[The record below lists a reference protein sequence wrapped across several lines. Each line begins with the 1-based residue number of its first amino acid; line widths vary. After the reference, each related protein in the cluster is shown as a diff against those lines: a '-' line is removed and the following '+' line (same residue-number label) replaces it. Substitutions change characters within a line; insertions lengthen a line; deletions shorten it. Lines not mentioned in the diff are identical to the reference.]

1 MKNAAMCVVVV
12 IYLLALAGISFA
24 AQATKAD
31 AKTMVEKAAANIKA
45 NGKEK
50 ALAEFNNP
58 NGKFIDR
65 DRDLYIFAYDFNGV
79 NLALGSNPKMV
90 GKTLLEL
97 QDASGKPFLKELIQ
111 VAKMGNGWYEYKWSH
126 PKTKKIRSKISYVL
140 KIDDSMFIGSGIYK

>member
-1 MKNAAMCVVVV
+1 MKNAVMCVVVV

-31 AKTMVEKAAANIKA
+31 AKAMVEKAAAYIKA

-58 NGKFIDR
+58 KGKFIDG
-65 DRDLYIFAYDFNGV
+65 DLYIFAYDFNGV

-90 GKTLLEL
+90 GKSLLDL
-97 QDASGKPFLKELIQ
+97 QDASGKPFIKDLIL
-111 VAKMGNGWYEYKWSH
+111 VAQRGSGWYEYKWSH
-126 PKTKKIRSKISYVL
+126 PKTKKIQPKISYVL
-140 KIDDSMFIGSGIYK
+140 KIDDSMFIGCGIYK

>member
-1 MKNAAMCVVVV
+1 MKNAVLCVVVV

-24 AQATKAD
+24 EQGTKAE
-31 AKTMVEKAAANIKA
+31 AKALVEKAAAYIKV

-58 NGKFIDR
+58 KGKFI

-90 GKTLLEL
+90 GKNLLDL
-97 QDASGKPFLKELIQ
+97 RDAGGNLLIRDLIE
-111 VAKMGNGWYEYKWSH
+111 VAKKGSGWYKYKWSH
-126 PKTKKIRSKISYVL
+126 PHSKKIHDKTSYVL
-140 KIDDSMFIGSGIYK
+140 KIDDSMFIGSGVYK